1 MRFLL
6 GFALLLTI
14 FINESSAQNSKQ
26 GNIELSGSIGPAF
39 GNGKTHFYG
48 NAELNFFMSSNM
60 SLTAGYELLQDRHSL
75 IVGNRIYFVPD
86 FHFSMKGVL
95 VSQTDFAL
103 GGGYSRGIADNVSLQ
118 VNGDWYFARRMFAL
132 SFGFGFRI

>member
-6 GFALLLTI
+6 VLALLLT
-14 FINESSAQNSKQ
+14 FFLNESSAQNSNQ

-39 GNGKTHFYG
+39 SNGKTTFYG
-48 NAELNFFMSSNM
+48 NAEMNYFMSSNM
-60 SLTAGYELLQDRHSL
+60 SLTAGYEFLNERHSL
-75 IVGNRIYFVPD
+75 ILGNRIYFVPD

-103 GGGYSRGIADNVSLQ
+103 GGGYSRGIADNIALQ
-118 VNGDWYFARRMFAL
+118 INGDWYFARRMFAL
-132 SFGFGFRI
+132 SFGLAFRI